1 MYSVEINANFQGELI
16 DSMPFKNVLGTD
28 LQSCNC
34 SPMTGWYR
42 DGLCKTDPT
51 DFGVHTVCA
60 VMTDSFLTYSKAQ
73 GNDLSTPMPQYDFP
87 GLRAGDHWCLCA
99 PRWKEAY
106 DDGMAPLVNL
116 EATEVS
122 TLKVVDLEILQ
133 QFDCRKSNRSSPT
146 S

>member
-1 MYSVEINANFQGELI
+1 MQ
-16 DSMPFKNVLGTD
+16 FKNVLGTD

-42 DGLCKTDPT
+42 DGLCKTDPI
-51 DFGVHTVCA
+51 DFGIHTVCA

-106 DDGMAPLVNL
+106 YDGMAPLVNL

-133 QFDCRKSNRSSPT
+133 QFDYLKSKRSSPT

>member
-1 MYSVEINANFQGELI
+1 MFDME
-16 DSMPFKNVLGTD
+16 FKNVLGSA

-42 DGLCKTDPT
+42 DGACKTDPA
-51 DFGVHTVCA
+51 DLGMHTVCA

-73 GNDLSTPMPQYDFP
+73 GNDLITPMPQYGFK
-87 GLRAGDHWCLCA
+87 GLKTGDHWCLCA

-106 DDGMAPLVNL
+106 EDGMAPMVNL

-122 TLKVVDLEILQ
+122 TLQIVELEILKKFDFR
-133 QFDCRKSNRSSPT
+133 QFQ
-146 S
+146 